1 MFERFTKP
9 ARQVVVD
16 AQQEARGLRHGW
28 IGTEHLLL
36 AVLRSPEQPGA
47 ATLVRLGVGAE
58 DCRAAVSGVVGG
70 GGADALGAEDAEAL
84 KALGIDL
91 DEIRRRAEHAFGDGA
106 LDNPAEDPAEGSRRR
121 GRLRGRLRE
130 LAGRAGSVETG
141 QTAADP
147 KVSRHIPFTGR
158 AKKTMELSLREA
170 IARKDRH
177 IGVEHI
183 VLALLR
189 GDDKISQGLFRRLG
203 VAPKEVRELVLA
215 DLRAAA

>member
-16 AQQEARGLRHGW
+16 AQQEARSLRHGW

-47 ATLVRLGVGAE
+47 ATLIRLGVSAE
-58 DCRAAVSGVVGG
+58 NCRAAVSGIVGG
-70 GGADALGAEDAEAL
+70 SDADALGAEDAEAL
-84 KALGIDL
+84 KAFGIDL
-91 DEIRRRAEHAFGDGA
+91 DEIRRRAENAFGDGA
-106 LDNPAEDPAEGSRRR
+106 LDTP
-121 GRLRGRLRE
+121 
-130 LAGRAGSVETG
+130 
-141 QTAADP
+141 AADP
-147 KVSRHIPFTGR
+147 GAGAPRRRRFLRRARREDGDPAPSRHVPFTGR
-158 AKKTMELSLREA
+158 AKKALELSLREA

-177 IGVEHI
+177 IGVEHV

-189 GDDKISQGLFRRLG
+189 GDDKISQGMFRRLG
-203 VAPKEVRELVLA
+203 VAPTEVRDLVLA